1 MSSIVEIIDGDEGWT
16 DVILPDG
23 ALKTD
28 KLQGLVGFQEQYETL
43 CKPYEK
49 EFIDII
55 KLYTISVKGIYTSD
69 YDSREKIETKEE
81 SG

>member
-28 KLQGLVGFQEQYETL
+28 KLQGLVGFQE
-43 CKPYEK
+43 
-49 EFIDII
+49 
-55 KLYTISVKGIYTSD
+55 
-69 YDSREKIETKEE
+69 
-81 SG
+81 